1 MTWFAITLAVLNS
14 WLFAEGT
21 RLQHSTCAAPLPLIS
36 ACREPRWL
44 AGLALIAT
52 GAGLQVAALQ
62 LAPVTVVQPAGV
74 LGLAGSVAW
83 QLRMRGTWPGRPTA
97 GALVAIV
104 VGAGAFAVLA
114 ATHTVPTP
122 ITTLAQVQAG
132 VGVAAVALTC
142 HLAARVLGGR
152 RRCLMLSV
160 GAGAAYGYASVLGR
174 AAIEHYSEK
183 GVSPGLLGTLAG
195 AVAAVLTGF
204 GLLQRA
210 YADGPPETTT
220 ASVTITDPLV
230 AVVIGVALLGEA
242 PALTASV
249 AGSALACAALA
260 VAGVIALSRDLHAAV
275 FTPYAPPAPVAHPPA
290 QEPRMSFPPRR
301 RIVIAADTYPPDVN
315 GAANFAHRLAAGL
328 AGRGHDVHVICPAPH
343 AGAREVTADGVTVH
357 RLVSHRTPFHP
368 TIRVCLPWQ
377 IRTRVTEL
385 LNQLAP
391 DVVHAQSHFCVGRTA
406 ISAARAQ
413 GIPVVATNH
422 FMPENLIGFTRLRGR
437 LAASACAWA
446 WRDLARVFRHA
457 QIVTAPTP
465 RAARLLAERELGH
478 TALAVSCGLDLARF
492 AQPARPKSDSTLRV
506 LFVGRLDAEK
516 NVHELLRAV
525 ALLPAHHRVQAEI
538 VGDGSCRAELQNLAR
553 TLCIADRVTFHGLIS
568 DQEVLEAYARCDV
581 FCMPGTAELQSLVT
595 MEAMAAGKPVVAAA
609 AMALPHLVHHGHNGC
624 LYPPGDI
631 AALTAALASVLDD
644 AEERVRMGEASRTLI
659 AEHDITHTLTAFEGL
674 YEQAARVLRGLPT
687 PRLPATAHPDWHG
700 YAANSDRWR

>member
-1 MTWFAITLAVLNS
+1 MTWLAITLAVLNS
-14 WLFAEGT
+14 WLFAEGA
-21 RLQHSTCAAPLPLIS
+21 RLQHSACAGSLPLAS

-74 LGLAGSVAW
+74 LGIAGSVAW
-83 QLRMRGTWPGRPTA
+83 RLRMRGTWPGPRVA

-114 ATHTVPTP
+114 AAHTVPTP
-122 ITTLAQVQAG
+122 ITTVAQIQAG
-132 VGVAAVALTC
+132 VAVGAVALTC

-152 RRCLMLSV
+152 GRCLVLSV
-160 GAGAAYGYASVLGR
+160 GAGATYGYASVLGR
-174 AAIEHYSEK
+174 AAIEHYFDK
-183 GVSPGLLGTLAG
+183 GLTFGLLGTLAG
-195 AVAAVLTGF
+195 AIAAVLTGF

-220 ASVTITDPLV
+220 ASVTITDPMV

-242 PALTASV
+242 PALTASI

-275 FTPYAPPAPVAHPPA
+275 PPHAPPAPVAHPPA

-315 GAANFAHRLAAGL
+315 GAANFAHRLTSGL

-357 RLVSHRTPFHP
+357 RLVSHRTPFYP
-368 TIRVCLPWQ
+368 VFRVCLRWQ

-385 LNQLAP
+385 LNELAP
-391 DVVHAQSHFCVGRTA
+391 DVVHAQSHLSVGRTV

-413 GIPVVATNH
+413 GTPVVATNH
-422 FMPENLIGFTRLRGR
+422 FMPENLIGFTRLPGR

-465 RAARLLAERELGH
+465 RAARLLPERELGL

-492 AQPARPKSDSTLRV
+492 AQPTRPKSDDTLRV
-506 LFVGRLDAEK
+506 LFVGRLDAKK

-538 VGDGSCRAELQNLAR
+538 VGDGSCRTELQTLTR
-553 TLCIADRVTFHGLIS
+553 KLCITDRVTFHGLAG

-609 AMALPHLVHHGHNGC
+609 AMALPHLVHHGHNGQ

-631 AALTAALASVLDD
+631 PALTAALASVLAD

-687 PRLPATAHPDWHG
+687 PASLPPLPRTRMDTQRG
-700 YAANSDRWR
+700 SDR

>member
-1 MTWFAITLAVLNS
+1 VIWLAITLAVLNS

-21 RLQHSTCAAPLPLIS
+21 RLQHSSCAASLPLTS

-74 LGLAGSVAW
+74 LGIAGSVAW
-83 QLRMRGTWPGRPTA
+83 QLRMRGTWPGRCTA

-122 ITTLAQVQAG
+122 ITTVAQIQAG

-152 RRCLMLSV
+152 RRCLVLSV

-183 GVSPGLLGTLAG
+183 GLSLGLLGTLAG

-220 ASVTITDPLV
+220 ASVTITDPMV

-249 AGSALACAALA
+249 AGSALAYAALA

-275 FTPYAPPAPVAHPPA
+275 FTPHTPPAPVAHPPA
-290 QEPRMSFPPRR
+290 QEPRMSSPPRR

-343 AGAREVTADGVTVH
+343 AGAGEVTADGVSVH

-368 TIRVCLPWQ
+368 AFRVCLPWQ

-391 DVVHAQSHFCVGRTA
+391 DVVHAQSHFSVGRTV

-413 GIPVVATNH
+413 GTPVVATNH
-422 FMPENLIGFTRLRGR
+422 FMPENLIGFTRLPGR

-446 WRDLARVFRHA
+446 WRDLARVFRRA

-465 RAARLLAERELGH
+465 RAARLLAERELGDP
-478 TALAVSCGLDLARF
+478 ALAVSCGLDLARF
-492 AQPARPKSDSTLRV
+492 AQPTRPKSDDTLRV

-525 ALLPAHHRVQAEI
+525 ALLPAHHRVRAEI

-553 TLCIADRVTFHGLIS
+553 TLCITDRVSFHGLIS

-609 AMALPHLVHHGHNGC
+609 AMALPHLVHHGRNGC

-631 AALTAALASVLDD
+631 SALTAALASVLDD

-687 PRLPATAHPDWHG
+687 PRLPATAHPDPHG
-700 YAANSDRWR
+700 YAAHADRW